1 MRFFMEQ
8 THFEQSILWRKG
20 AEYIVLSEEYTSSTK
35 YSVAIAML
43 IHSII
48 KANDSL
54 TSKYLNT
61 VAKKHDDAR
70 ILYQELIKKGFVQP
84 QYASYSNIVQDAISN
99 KAKAEY
105 RAGYFSKNDYEE
117 FKRKTDKFI
126 AMVKENLQV

>member
-1 MRFFMEQ
+1 
-8 THFEQSILWRKG
+8 
-20 AEYIVLSEEYTSSTK
+20 
-35 YSVAIAML
+35 ML

-126 AMVKENLQV
+126 VMVKETLGFKQP